1 MFATQEYKSI
11 QISVQI
17 ETLLLNGIEELL
29 NGNYNEALNK
39 FKTIKQNLPNEPL
52 GYLLSA
58 ITLQT
63 ENEDYQTL
71 NNSKI
76 IESNLEKAI
85 ALSEKKLENI
95 NEEKDGIYYY
105 ALSNAL
111 SCLLKLKKGFSLDAI
126 TDGFSAFRNYS
137 KVINKYPDFIEP
149 YSGYS
154 AAQYWQAKRFPLL
167 SPFSVEKQ
175 KQAGIDGLK
184 KVYQNSKLEK
194 YFALHYLIWILIEEK
209 KYDEAL
215 SLIKENQL
223 IHPKNRLYIRAKMT
237 IYSRANNSE
246 KLIDASKELLESIL
260 ESKIRNPHSE
270 ISALNNIL
278 KNDISNK
285 SRSEIINYGK
295 NILQQKCQNNHSA
308 CNSKLQEIQK
318 YINQHSQKEI

>member
-11 QISVQI
+11 QISVKI

-39 FKTIKQNLPNEPL
+39 FKTIEQNIPNEPL

-63 ENEDYQTL
+63 VNEDYQTS

-111 SCLLKLKKGFSLDAI
+111 SCLLKLKNGISLDAL

-154 AAQYWQAKRFPLL
+154 ASQYWQAKRFPLL

-194 YFALHYLIWILIEEK
+194 YFALYYLIWILIEEK

-237 IYSRANNSE
+237 IYSRTNNSE

-270 ISALNNIL
+270 ISALDNIV
-278 KNDISNK
+278 KNDFNK
-285 SRSEIINYGK
+285 NRRSDIIKFGK
-295 NILQQKCQNNHSA
+295 NILQQKCQNNHSG

-318 YINQHSQKEI
+318 YINQHSKKEI